1 MCNMNIYY
9 TAIDFKKTCYFLQ
22 KTTAH
27 RRYKDD
33 VQNNIKLERMKK
45 MYNVFRRNAE
55 ILNRQ
60 FVDTEQLI
68 LVEGVS

>member
-1 MCNMNIYY
+1 
-9 TAIDFKKTCYFLQ
+9 
-22 KTTAH
+22 
-27 RRYKDD
+27 
-33 VQNNIKLERMKK
+33 

-68 LVEGVS
+68 LIEGVSLFYILFTFYKLTESSYNLFWIYKIIKNNSF